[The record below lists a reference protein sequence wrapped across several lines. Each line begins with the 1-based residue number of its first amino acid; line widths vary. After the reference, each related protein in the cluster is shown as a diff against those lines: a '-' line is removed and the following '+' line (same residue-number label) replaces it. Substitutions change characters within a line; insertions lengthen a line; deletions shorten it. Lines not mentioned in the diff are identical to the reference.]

1 MNRSET
7 QRQSRQMDEDRQE
20 LADLMRTS
28 LKNEGVMQVRPDL
41 SFSRFSNPTDL
52 HHGFYE
58 PCFCVIAQGAKTL
71 TLGGE
76 TFRYD
81 PAHYMVCTVGLPMT
95 AQIVEASTKRPYLGL
110 RLTLDPGVVA
120 SIIIES
126 NLDPRG
132 ESNARA
138 VDVSV
143 LDSDLLDAT
152 LRLIRLIDKPDDYNA
167 LAPLVIREINYRL
180 LTGAQGGRM
189 RHLARFGGHAN
200 RMVRAVEMIRGSFD
214 QPLSVADM
222 AHNLGMSSSGFHAHF
237 KAVTS
242 MSPLQFQKQ
251 LRMQEARR
259 LMLSEDFDAA
269 EAGFKVG
276 YEDASHFNRDY
287 KRHFG
292 APPMRDIERMRQTAD
307 RP

>member
-1 MNRSET
+1 
-7 QRQSRQMDEDRQE
+7 MDEDRQE
-20 LADLMRTS
+20 LADLMLSS
-28 LKNEGVMQVRPDL
+28 LKNDGVMQARPGL
-41 SFSRFSNPTDL
+41 SFSRFSGPTDL

-58 PCFCVIAQGAKTL
+58 PCFCVIAQGAKAL

-95 AQIVEASTKRPYLGL
+95 AQIVEASTKQPYLGL

-120 SIIIES
+120 TIIIES

-138 VDVSV
+138 VDVSD
-143 LDSDLLDAT
+143 LDSDLLNAT

-189 RHLARFGGHAN
+189 RHLARFGGQAN

-222 AHNLGMSSSGFHAHF
+222 AHNLGMSSSGLHAHF

-292 APPMRDIERMRQTAD
+292 EPPMRDIERMRQTAD